1 MAFVNG
7 YDPDKAQAYNELR
20 QSSPNLNNTELLS
33 QAGISSTEAGYY
45 RPSPIG
51 YLVENPTPT
60 NVNTTIFAPSGTLV
74 TAANFQIPQ
83 TLSSPTNTQPY
94 VPAADNGFRIP
105 EGVYDPTRRTAGLT
119 TVEDQKLNVFANP
132 VNPSV
137 EPQGTTITSDYYRQ
151 TNFQA
156 PNLEDPASG
165 VNLGGLITTQEQ
177 SVQREQA
184 QFLAQQD
191 WRFRISLA
199 PGSTYLY
206 NDPEA
211 RSASHILNPLNTTQ
225 GVIFPYVPQ
234 VSVSYNANY
243 EPTDVAHT
251 NYRIYQYKNSNVG
264 EISISGEFTAQ
275 DTFEANYLLAVI
287 HFFKS
292 VTKMFYGGDE
302 NPIRG
307 TPPPLCYLSGFGQ
320 YQFNYHPVAI
330 TSFSYSL
337 PSDVDYIKAG
347 VIANMGGTNIETQI
361 NSPKNILGGSSIGT
375 LLSSFFRLKNAGLTP
390 GARSSRP
397 VFQRGEV
404 SNPTYVPTK
413 IQIQIGCIPI
423 ISRFAMA
430 NAFSL
435 KQYASGRL
443 SVGSNKSDIG
453 GIW

>member
-7 YDPDKAQAYNELR
+7 FDPEKAQAYNELR
-20 QSSPNLNNTELLS
+20 QSSPNLSQEQLLS
-33 QAGISSTEAGYY
+33 QAGISSAEAGYY

-51 YLVENPTPT
+51 FLIQNPTPT
-60 NVNTTIFAPSGTLV
+60 NVNTTLFAPSGTSV
-74 TAANFQIPQ
+74 TAANFP
-83 TLSSPTNTQPY
+83 
-94 VPAADNGFRIP
+94 VPAP
-105 EGVYDPTRRTAGLT
+105 LK
-119 TVEDQKLNVFANP
+119 TVGDEP
-132 VNPSV
+132 VNNESSGYDFQSQAQRTVTDEPVNEFERPLNFEPS
-137 EPQGTTITSDYYRQ
+137 
-151 TNFQA
+151 
-156 PNLEDPASG
+156 NLEDPASG

-177 SVQREQA
+177 SVQRQQA

-211 RSASHILNPLNTTQ
+211 RQSADHILNPLFTTQ

-243 EPTDVAHT
+243 EPTDLAHT

-264 EISISGEFTAQ
+264 DINITGDFTAQ
-275 DTFEANYLLAVI
+275 DTHEANYLLAVI

-292 VTKMFYGGDE
+292 VTKMFYGADS
-302 NPIRG
+302 NPLRG

-330 TSFSYSL
+330 TSFSYTL
-337 PSDVDYIKAG
+337 PTDVDYIKAG
-347 VIANMGGTNIETQI
+347 VISNTGGQNIESQT
-361 NSPKNILGGSSIGT
+361 NTPKNILGGSSIGT

-390 GARSSRP
+390 GARSTRP
-397 VFQRGEV
+397 EFNIAEV

-435 KQYASGRL
+435 KEYATGRL
-443 SVGSNKSDIG
+443 LVGTGKSDIG

>member
-1 MAFVNG
+1 MAFVNEF
-7 YDPDKAQAYNELR
+7 DPDKAQAYNELR
-20 QSSPNLNNTELLS
+20 QSSPNLSQEQLLS
-33 QAGISSTEAGYY
+33 QAGISSAEAGFY
-45 RPSPIG
+45 RTSPIG
-51 YLVENPTPT
+51 FLIENP
-60 NVNTTIFAPSGTLV
+60 
-74 TAANFQIPQ
+74 
-83 TLSSPTNTQPY
+83 
-94 VPAADNGFRIP
+94 
-105 EGVYDPTRRTAGLT
+105 
-119 TVEDQKLNVFANP
+119 NP
-132 VNPSV
+132 I
-137 EPQGTTITSDYYRQ
+137 ITSKSE
-151 TNFQA
+151 FQNPLNLNA
-156 PNLEDPASG
+156 PNLGQLPKGVSKSANINPEEEPVNEFARPLNLKPSNLEEPASG
-165 VNLGGLITTQEQ
+165 VNLGGITRTQSQ
-177 SVQREQA
+177 GVQRQQA

-211 RSASHILNPLNTTQ
+211 RENTSHILNPLIATQ

-234 VSVSYNANY
+234 ISVSYNASY

-251 NYRIYQYKNSNVG
+251 NYRVYQYKNSNVG
-264 EISISGEFTAQ
+264 DINISGDFTAQ
-275 DTFEANYLLAVI
+275 DTHEANYLLAVI

-292 VTKMFYGGDE
+292 VTKMFYGNDV

-337 PSDVDYIKAG
+337 PNDVDYIKSGA
-347 VIANMGGTNIETQI
+347 ISNMGGQNIESQI
-361 NSPKNILGGSSIGT
+361 EPPKEPSGSGSIGS

-390 GARSSRP
+390 GAKSSRP
-397 VFQRGEV
+397 EFQIASV

-413 IQIQIGCIPI
+413 IQISLSCIPI

-430 NAFSL
+430 NSFSV
-435 KQYASGRL
+435 KEYASGRL
-443 SVGSNKSDIG
+443 TVGAGKSNIG

>member
-7 YDPDKAQAYNELR
+7 FDPDKAQAYNELR
-20 QSSPNLNNTELLS
+20 QARPNLSQSQLFS
-33 QAGISSTEAGYY
+33 QAGISAAEAGYY
-45 RPSPIG
+45 QPSPIG
-51 YLVENPTPT
+51 YLIQNPNPT
-60 NVNTTIFAPSGTLV
+60 NVNTTLFAPSGTSI
-74 TAANFQIPQ
+74 TAANFQ
-83 TLSSPTNTQPY
+83 
-94 VPAADNGFRIP
+94 VPAPIKQVSEFERP
-105 EGVYDPTRRTAGLT
+105 
-119 TVEDQKLNVFANP
+119 LNLG
-132 VNPSV
+132 SS
-137 EPQGTTITSDYYRQ
+137 ELSDLPQGVSTSANINPDIEP
-151 TNFQA
+151 TKTGNVPPGLFA
-156 PNLEDPASG
+156 ATEGSGFADPENA
-165 VNLGGLITTQEQ
+165 NLGAVITTQEQ
-177 SVQREQA
+177 GVQRQQA

-211 RSASHILNPLNTTQ
+211 RQSVGHILNPLFATQ

-234 VSVSYNANY
+234 VSVSYSASY
-243 EPTDVAHT
+243 EPTDIAHT

-264 EISISGEFTAQ
+264 DINITGDFTAQ
-275 DTFEANYLLAVI
+275 DTHEANYLLAVI

-292 VTKMFYGGDE
+292 VTKMFYGNDE
-302 NPIRG
+302 NPVRG

-337 PSDVDYIKAG
+337 PNDVDYIKAG
-347 VIANMGGTNIETQI
+347 VIANMGGQNIEAQT
-361 NSPKNILGGSSIGT
+361 NTPKNILGGSSIGT

-390 GARSSRP
+390 GARSTRP
-397 VFQRGEV
+397 EFNIAEV

-430 NAFSL
+430 NSFSV
-435 KQYASGRL
+435 KEYASGRL
-443 SVGSNKSDIG
+443 SVGAGKSNIG

>member
-7 YDPDKAQAYNELR
+7 FDPEKAQAYNELR
-20 QSSPNLNNTELLS
+20 QSSPNLSQAQLFN
-33 QAGISSTEAGYY
+33 QAGISSLEQGYY
-45 RPSPIG
+45 QPSPIG
-51 YLVENPTPT
+51 FLIQNPNPT
-60 NVNTTIFAPSGTLV
+60 NVNTTLFAPSGTLV
-74 TAANFQIPQ
+74 TAANFP
-83 TLSSPTNTQPY
+83 
-94 VPAADNGFRIP
+94 VPAP
-105 EGVYDPTRRTAGLT
+105 LRTVGD
-119 TVEDQKLNVFANP
+119 EP
-132 VNPSV
+132 VNNESSGYDFQSQAQRTV
-137 EPQGTTITSDYYRQ
+137 TDEPVNEFAR
-151 TNFQA
+151 
-156 PNLEDPASG
+156 PLNLNPAQLDQPAAG
-165 VNLGGLITTQEQ
+165 VDLGGLRTTQEQ
-177 SVQREQA
+177 SVQRQQA

-211 RSASHILNPLNTTQ
+211 RESVGHILNPLFVTQ
-225 GVIFPYVPQ
+225 GVVFPYVPQ
-234 VSVSYNANY
+234 VSVSYSANY
-243 EPTDVAHT
+243 EPTDLAHT

-264 EISISGEFTAQ
+264 DISISADFTAQ
-275 DTFEANYLLAVI
+275 DTHEANYLLAVI

-292 VTKMFYGGDE
+292 VTKMFYGGDL

-330 TSFSYSL
+330 TSFNYSL
-337 PSDVDYIKAG
+337 PNDVDYIKAG
-347 VIANMGGTNIETQI
+347 VIANMGGQNIKEQTNT
-361 NSPKNILGGSSIGT
+361 PKNISGGSSIGT

-397 VFQRGEV
+397 EFNIAAV

-413 IQIQIGCIPI
+413 IQIQLGCIPI
-423 ISRFAMA
+423 ISRYAMA

-435 KQYASGRL
+435 KEYASGRL
-443 SVGSNKSDIG
+443 SVGAGKSNIG

>member
-7 YDPDKAQAYNELR
+7 FDPDKAQAYNELR
-20 QSSPNLNNTELLS
+20 QSSPNLSQTQLFN
-33 QAGISSTEAGYY
+33 QAGISSLEQGYY
-45 RPSPIG
+45 QPSPIG
-51 YLVENPTPT
+51 FLIQNPNPT
-60 NVNTTIFAPSGTLV
+60 NVNTTLFAPSGTLV
-74 TAANFQIPQ
+74 TAANFP
-83 TLSSPTNTQPY
+83 
-94 VPAADNGFRIP
+94 VPAPIQTPGEFDRPLNLGASDLGQLP
-105 EGVYDPTRRTAGLT
+105 QGVSSS
-119 TVEDQKLNVFANP
+119 ANINPAEEP
-132 VNPSV
+132 VNEFARPL
-137 EPQGTTITSDYYRQ
+137 
-151 TNFQA
+151 
-156 PNLEDPASG
+156 NLNPAQLDQPASG

-177 SVQREQA
+177 AVQREQA

-211 RSASHILNPLNTTQ
+211 RESVWNILNPLFVTQ
-225 GVIFPYVPQ
+225 GVVFPYVPQ

-243 EPTDVAHT
+243 EPTDLAHT

-264 EISISGEFTAQ
+264 DISITADFTAQ
-275 DTFEANYLLAVI
+275 DTHEANYLLAVI

-292 VTKMFYGGDE
+292 VTKMFYGGDL

-330 TSFSYSL
+330 TSFNYTL
-337 PSDVDYIKAG
+337 PTDVDYIKAG
-347 VIANMGGTNIETQI
+347 VIANMGGQNIEEQSNT
-361 NSPKNILGGSSIGT
+361 PKNISGGSSIGT

-397 VFQRGEV
+397 QFNINEV

-413 IQIQIGCIPI
+413 IQIQLGCIPI

-435 KQYASGRL
+435 KEYATGRL
-443 SVGSNKSDIG
+443 SVGTGKSNIG

>member
-7 YDPDKAQAYNELR
+7 FDPDKAQTYNELR
-20 QSSPNLNNTELLS
+20 QASPNLSQAELFN
-33 QAGISSTEAGYY
+33 QAGISNLEAGYY
-45 RPSPIG
+45 QNSPIG
-51 YLVENPTPT
+51 YLIQNPSPT
-60 NVNTTIFAPSGTLV
+60 NVNTTLFAPSGTLV
-74 TAANFQIPQ
+74 TAANFPIPAPIR
-83 TLSSPTNTQPY
+83 TPSDFERPLNLEESNLSDLPRGVSNSANIN
-94 VPAADNGFRIP
+94 PA
-105 EGVYDPTRRTAGLT
+105 E
-119 TVEDQKLNVFANP
+119 EP
-132 VNPSV
+132 VNEFARPFNLN
-137 EPQGTTITSDYYRQ
+137 P
-151 TNFQA
+151 A
-156 PNLEDPASG
+156 PLDQPAQG

-177 SVQREQA
+177 GVQRVQA
-184 QFLAQQD
+184 QFAAQQD

-211 RSASHILNPLNTTQ
+211 RDASHILNPLFATQ

-243 EPTDVAHT
+243 EPTDLAHT

-264 EISISGEFTAQ
+264 DINISGDFTAQ

-292 VTKMFYGGDE
+292 ATKMFYGQDA

-307 TPPPLCYLSGFGQ
+307 TPPPICYLSGFGQ

-330 TSFSYSL
+330 TSFSYNL
-337 PSDVDYIKAG
+337 PNEVDYIKAG
-347 VIANMGGTNIETQI
+347 VISEMGGQNIEAQT
-361 NSPKNILGGSSIGT
+361 NTPKNLGGGSSIGT
-375 LLSSFFRLKNAGLTP
+375 LLSSFFRLKNAGLSP

-397 VFQRGEV
+397 TFNMSEV

-413 IQIQIGCIPI
+413 IQIQISCIPI

-435 KQYASGRL
+435 KQYASGKL
-443 SVGSNKSDIG
+443 SVGANKSDIG